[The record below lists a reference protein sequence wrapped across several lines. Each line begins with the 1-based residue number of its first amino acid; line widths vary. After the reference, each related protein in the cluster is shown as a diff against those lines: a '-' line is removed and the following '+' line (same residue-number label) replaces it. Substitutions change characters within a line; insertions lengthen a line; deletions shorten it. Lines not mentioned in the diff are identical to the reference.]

1 MDSVLNLSVILSI
14 VGVLVVLTNII
25 TQVLKKLT
33 WEKMPTNILVVI
45 ISMALTLV
53 VFFAYCQIKAIAIVW
68 YMVVAAVI
76 LGFLVAYAAM
86 FGFDKLKEV
95 LNQIETRR

>member
-25 TQVLKKLT
+25 TQVLKKVT

-45 ISMALTLV
+45 ISMTLTLV
-53 VFFAYCQIKAIAIVW
+53 AFFAYCQINAIVITW

>member
-1 MDSVLNLSVILSI
+1 MDSFLNLSVILSI

-53 VFFAYCQIKAIAIVW
+53 AFFAYCQIKAIAIVW

>member
-45 ISMALTLV
+45 ISMALTMV
-53 VFFAYCQIKAIAIVW
+53 AFVAYCQIKAIAIVW
-68 YMVVAAVI
+68 YMIVAAVI

>member
-14 VGVLVVLTNII
+14 VGALVVLTNII
-25 TQVLKKLT
+25 TQVLKKVT
-33 WEKMPTNILVVI
+33 WEKIPTNILVVI
-45 ISMALTLV
+45 ISMALTMV
-53 VFFAYCQIKAIAIVW
+53 AFVAYCQIKAIAIVW
-68 YMVVAAVI
+68 YMIVAAVI